1 MSFKFN
7 NVVIIGVGLIGGSL
21 GLAGKARGLFGEV
34 VGVGRNRPNLE
45 TARRLGAVDRY
56 THDPRDVCR
65 KADLVVL
72 ATPVESIVSIGLEI
86 APYLRPG
93 AILTDGGSVKETL
106 VSALDAAM
114 PDGIRFVGAHPIA
127 GSEASGAVAARADL
141 FEGARTILTPTEK
154 TDADALKQMHLLWE
168 AVGSEVIEMKTVEHD
183 VILAGVSHLPH
194 VIAYALVSTLADM
207 AKERE
212 DIASYAAG
220 GFKDITRIASSH
232 SEMWVDICKMNKKNM
247 VEMIE
252 RYQKVLEDIKLQ
264 IQRNQFEKLG
274 QTFADAR
281 EFRNK
286 LGPSID

>member
-1 MSFKFN
+1 MSLFFN

-34 VGVGRNRPNLE
+34 IGVGRNQPNLE
-45 TARRLGAVDRY
+45 TARRLGAVDRFA
-56 THDPRDVCR
+56 HDPRGVCR
-65 KADLVVL
+65 EADLVVL

-86 APYLRPG
+86 APCLRAG
-93 AILTDGGSVKETL
+93 AILTDGGSVKEAL

-127 GSEASGAVAARADL
+127 GSEESGAAAARADL

-154 TDADALKQMHLLWE
+154 TDAGALQQMHRLWE
-168 AVGSEVIEMKTVEHD
+168 GVGSEVIEMDTVAHD

-194 VIAYALVSTLADM
+194 MIAYALVNTLADM
-207 AKERE
+207 AKERQ
-212 DIASYAAG
+212 DIASFAAG

-232 SEMWVDICKMNKKNM
+232 PEMWVDICKMNKKNI
-247 VEMIE
+247 VEMID
-252 RYQKVLEDIKLQ
+252 RYQKVLESTKLQ
-264 IQRNQFEKLG
+264 IQRNQFERLA
-274 QTFADAR
+274 QRFTDAR

-286 LGPSID
+286 LGPAID